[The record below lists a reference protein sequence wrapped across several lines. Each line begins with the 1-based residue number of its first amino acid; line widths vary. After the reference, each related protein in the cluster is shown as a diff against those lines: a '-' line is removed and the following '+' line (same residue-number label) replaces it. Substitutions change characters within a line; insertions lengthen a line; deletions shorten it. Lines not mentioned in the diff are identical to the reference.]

1 MDRQE
6 VKGTT
11 QQEYGTR
18 TDSAEGDRLHGARL
32 DAVCKA
38 RQRGPNGLL
47 RVTGHIL
54 WNGETYNSHFF
65 ITLLDVWEI
74 RLLEPGH
81 RRVKP
86 VSVHHSQSAE
96 GFACLSQPFSPGG
109 DERLSLPFSSS
120 LRRPVIWQ
128 EAPICLCSSTAAS
141 TANLILRAST
151 RKCHLQEALFSS
163 VSFTSN
169 EDAAWQST
177 CLIGLFPI
185 SYISEHG

>member
-65 ITLLDVWEI
+65 YNLVRCVGDKAFGAWAQEGEACVCPPLTICRGL
-74 RLLEPGH
+74 RLPLPAFLP
-81 RRVKP
+81 RR
-86 VSVHHSQSAE
+86 
-96 GFACLSQPFSPGG
+96 
-109 DERLSLPFSSS
+109 
-120 LRRPVIWQ
+120 
-128 EAPICLCSSTAAS
+128 
-141 TANLILRAST
+141 
-151 RKCHLQEALFSS
+151 
-163 VSFTSN
+163 
-169 EDAAWQST
+169 
-177 CLIGLFPI
+177 
-185 SYISEHG
+185 